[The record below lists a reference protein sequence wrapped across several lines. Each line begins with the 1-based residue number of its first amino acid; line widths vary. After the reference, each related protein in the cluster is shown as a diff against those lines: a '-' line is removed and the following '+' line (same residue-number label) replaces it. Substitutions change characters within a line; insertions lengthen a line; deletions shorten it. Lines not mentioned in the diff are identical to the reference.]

1 MFNQIIIKIQN
12 FLILGRYNKPYG
24 SLLLMWP
31 CFWGVIYGQKF
42 SLESFKI
49 LILLLLG
56 SFVMR
61 GAGCTINDILDVN
74 FDKKVKRTKSRPLA
88 SNLIKVNEA
97 IYFLLFQLLLGFLIV
112 LNFKIKIIFLGF
124 AIIPLVFCYP
134 LFKRVTFFPQI
145 ILGVIFNWGI
155 LIGFLSFSESLEIGL
170 IFLYL
175 GGVFLT
181 VGYDT
186 IYAFQDL
193 DDDRKIGVKS
203 LAIKVS
209 QKPKLFLSLIYSLSY
224 ILFLISFIFINADFF
239 LNFILSIPIMVH
251 FFFQIKRF
259 DVNNPDLLNKI
270 FISNTHLGGLIF
282 LILIG
287 VKYVSH

>member
-1 MFNQIIIKIQN
+1 MKTI
-12 FLILGRYNKPYG
+12 R
-24 SLLLMWP
+24 
-31 CFWGVIYGQKF
+31 VI
-42 SLESFKI
+42 
-49 LILLLLG
+49 ILLL
-56 SFVMR
+56 
-61 GAGCTINDILDVN
+61 
-74 FDKKVKRTKSRPLA
+74 
-88 SNLIKVNEA
+88 
-97 IYFLLFQLLLGFLIV
+97 
-112 LNFKIKIIFLGF
+112 
-124 AIIPLVFCYP
+124 
-134 LFKRVTFFPQI
+134 
-145 ILGVIFNWGI
+145 
-155 LIGFLSFSESLEIGL
+155 FLSVLLWVSYCIITLPDLSGL
-170 IFLYL
+170 GNKTRAPSIS
-175 GGVFLT
+175 V
-181 VGYDT
+181 
-186 IYAFQDL
+186 L

-224 ILFLISFIFINADFF
+224 ILFLISFIFIKADFF